1 MSTNWFL
8 KTHIYV
14 NIKKRGRIFMKKIIS
29 VLMVAVMLLGVFSLS
44 AFAEN
49 EEPEK
54 TWSTSYD
61 EATGTLT
68 VSGTGTVEGLY
79 PDGLGRPDYDVYY
92 KREEDDYSVK
102 KLIIEE
108 GITSIRISFSRLNNL
123 TEVVLP
129 SSLTEILGCFNN
141 CPSLTSITAPAGVKI
156 WYLSF
161 FCGCDSLSAINF
173 LGPVFIG
180 SKDDYN
186 FCHLPSLK
194 TLTIP
199 SGSFL
204 SGAFSD
210 CKNLSKVTLNG
221 EVEIGK
227 VGDSL
232 PCYLETFLNCYKD
245 LVVCVDNDLTNK
257 NIYNARYE
265 PSDVDFKI
273 VNIAE
278 TTEAPTTK
286 APKPEKTTKKPSNEA
301 PKTTQSNIKV
311 DSQGTNENPTT
322 TLNETTTEN
331 LTQNT
336 SLEAPKTTEKTTIVN
351 SQNTNEKNTDNK
363 TIIIISVVAVIIIAG
378 AIAVI
383 VIKKKK

>member
-1 MSTNWFL
+1 
-8 KTHIYV
+8 
-14 NIKKRGRIFMKKIIS
+14 MKKTLSII
-29 VLMVAVMLLGVFSLS
+29 LTVAMMFCVITTTV
-44 AFAEN
+44 FAEN

-54 TWSTSYD
+54 TWSTSFD
-61 EATGTLT
+61 ETTGTLT
-68 VSGTGTVEGLY
+68 VSGAGRIEGLY
-79 PDGLGRPDYDVYY
+79 PDDILRTEFEYNYES
-92 KREEDDYSVK
+92 KENSSVQK
-102 KLIIEE
+102 VVIEE
-108 GITSIRISFSRLNNL
+108 GITCIAISFSRLESL
-123 TEVVLP
+123 KEVVLP
-129 SSLTEILGCFNN
+129 SSLTEIEGCFNK
-141 CPSLTSITAPAGVKI
+141 CPALVSITIPAGVKI
-156 WYLSF
+156 WNDSF
-161 FCGCDSLSAINF
+161 WYCDSLSDINF
-173 LGPVFIG
+173 KGAISIG
-180 SKDDYN
+180 TPWGDLPDHNFYN
-186 FCHLPSLK
+186 LPSLK
-194 TLTIP
+194 SLTIP

-204 SGAFSD
+204 GGAFSN
-210 CKNLSKVTLNG
+210 CKNLKKVTLNG
-221 EVEIGK
+221 VVEIGQ
-227 VGDSL
+227 VGDSDSG
-232 PCYLETFLNCYKD
+232 YSETFFICHKD
-245 LVVCVDNDLTNK
+245 LVVYVDNDLTNK

-278 TTEAPTTK
+278 TSKTPTTN

-311 DSQGTNENPTT
+311 NSQGTNENQTT
-322 TLNETTTEN
+322 TQNETTTEN